1 MSFLSNERN
10 HMKKLTNYEK
20 HFLEEMRD
28 PRFQKGY
35 EKEYAKVKFAYQMMQ
50 LRKKQRIS
58 QAQLAKKLG
67 TTQSVVA
74 RMEAGQQN
82 FTLETLQRIA
92 AAFGR
97 NLNIKFT

>member
-1 MSFLSNERN
+1 
-10 HMKKLTNYEK
+10 MKKLTNYE
-20 HFLEEMRD
+20 RD
-28 PRFQKGY
+28 LNKRLKNPQFQKAY
-35 EKEYAKVKFAYQMMQ
+35 EEEYAKVKFAYQMMQ

-82 FTLETLQRIA
+82 FTLNTLQKIA
-92 AAFGR
+92 SVFR
-97 NLNIKFT
+97 RQLKIQLI

>member
-1 MSFLSNERN
+1 MR
-10 HMKKLTNYEK
+10 KLTNYEQDLK
-20 HFLEEMRD
+20 RRLKNPAFRKGFEE
-28 PRFQKGY
+28 
-35 EKEYAKVKFAYQMMQ
+35 EYAKVKFAYQMMQ

-82 FTLETLQRIA
+82 FTLETLQKVA
-92 AAFGR
+92 DAFGR
-97 NLNIKFT
+97 SLKIELTKT